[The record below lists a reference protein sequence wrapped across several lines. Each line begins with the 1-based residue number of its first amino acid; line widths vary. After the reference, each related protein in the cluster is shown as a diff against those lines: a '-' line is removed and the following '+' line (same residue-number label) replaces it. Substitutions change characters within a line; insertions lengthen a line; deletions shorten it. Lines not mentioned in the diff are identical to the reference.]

1 MTKTLLSPLSLT
13 QIHKYVDR
21 SCLVDVLLEDS
32 RGDRD
37 VQTFDPSLLPSHC
50 CDDFLLHMFQWAK
63 DVHLLPLSTYGVW
76 RGKTEA
82 AVGVDVLPLFYAW
95 LDCHE
100 DESFQATGLM

>member
-1 MTKTLLSPLSLT
+1 MTKTLLFPLSVRDI
-13 QIHKYVDR
+13 QNYVDR
-21 SCLVDVLLEDS
+21 SCLVDVLLEDA

-37 VQTFDPSLLPSHC
+37 VQTFDPALLPSHC

-63 DVHLLPLSTYGVW
+63 EVRLLPVSTYGVW

-82 AVGVDVLPLFYAW
+82 AVGADVLCLFYAW

-100 DESFQATGLM
+100 EEAFQVTGQL